1 MSKVSELPVTGSNQ
15 AETVLSEVPEESP
28 VLRGSS
34 QQKASGIPGLVR
46 RASPGADFP
55 GFISAT
61 LSCVVLSK
69 LLNLSAPQFPQL

>member
-1 MSKVSELPVTGSNQ
+1 MSKGSELPVTGNNP

-28 VLRGSS
+28 VLGGWL
-34 QQKASGIPGLVR
+34 QQKTWGIPGLVR
-46 RASPGADFP
+46 CASLEAGFL

-69 LLNLSAPQFPQL
+69 